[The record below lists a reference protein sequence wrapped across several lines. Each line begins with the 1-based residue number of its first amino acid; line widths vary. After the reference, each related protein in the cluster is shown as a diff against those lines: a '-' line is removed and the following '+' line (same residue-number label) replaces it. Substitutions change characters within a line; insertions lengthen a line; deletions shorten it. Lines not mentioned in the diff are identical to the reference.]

1 MAADPETREIAA
13 KIGRCVNRIGVA
25 LEIPAQG
32 EPTATLQAGR
42 LCGARMCPF
51 CEWRRSQ
58 AWRARLNRGLA
69 AFAADHPTHRAIFLT
84 LTVQNCQLTELR
96 RTIGEMHAG
105 WKRLTKLSDFPSAH
119 WLRRT
124 EVTIPR
130 PEDNIANSGQFLSL
144 EGPAADIDKEEDP
157 TERLSIARLADRPH
171 GPAMAHPH
179 IHALVLVPASYFSR
193 GYLRKEQWRQMW
205 QMSARLDYAPIV
217 DVRTAYSPEHNSSD
231 RVPLGAVVSEAA
243 KYIAKAADVVKLGPY
258 AGELHSQL
266 RGLRLIQAS
275 SRFSR
280 YVANIEPEDRELL
293 DPLPVPA
300 ADSELIAAI
309 AEWHQADERYRF
321 V

>member
-1 MAADPETREIAA
+1 MAADPETRDIAA
-13 KIGRCVNRIGVA
+13 KIGRCVSRIGVA
-25 LEIPAQG
+25 LEVPATG

-42 LCGARMCPF
+42 FCHARMCPF

-58 AWRARLNRGLA
+58 AWKARLSRGLE

-84 LTVQNCQLTELR
+84 LTVQNCQLTDLR
-96 RTIGEMHAG
+96 RTITEMHAG
-105 WKRLTKLSDFPSAH
+105 WKRLTKLSEFPTAH

-124 EVTIPR
+124 EVTIPS
-130 PEDNIANSGQFLSL
+130 PAENIADCDIITPENA
-144 EGPAADIDKEEDP
+144 PAADQNIDDDP
-157 TERLSIARLADRPH
+157 TVRNSPARLAQRPH

-179 IHALVLVPASYFSR
+179 IHALLLVPPTYFGPNYVKNER
-193 GYLRKEQWRQMW
+193 WRQLW
-205 QMSARLDYAPIV
+205 QMSARLDYPPIV
-217 DVRTAYSPEHNSSD
+217 DVRTAYSDEYTSRD
-231 RVPLGAVVSEAA
+231 RAPIGAVVNEAA

-258 AGELHSQL
+258 ASELHSQI

-280 YVANIEPEDRELL
+280 YVTNIEPEERELL
-293 DPLPVPA
+293 DPLPIPA